1 MKIERIDT
9 YVLKVSSRENAFYS
23 SQDYFAERTS
33 LLVRITCDDG
43 TTGWG
48 EGGQYGPPEP
58 PASCI
63 RDVIGP
69 RLIGRYPAAP
79 TAIFE
84 EFYART
90 RDFGQKGA
98 YVEALSAID
107 IALWDIFGKM
117 VGQPVHAL
125 LGGAI
130 RQRVRAYGTGC
141 YYPPDYADRPVMLE
155 KLREEVLRIRATG
168 VAAVKMKIG
177 LLPIRDDIERM
188 RLVRET
194 LGDDVE
200 IMADANHAYNYA
212 SAVRIGRVME
222 ELDFRWFEEPVVP
235 EDREGYRRL
244 RETLDVPIAGGE
256 AEFTRFGFRDLI
268 GGGCIDIA
276 QPDICAAGGF
286 TEWKNILALA
296 TSHNIMVV
304 PHVWGS
310 GVAVAAALQALA
322 IVPHAPYTARPVPL
336 QNETM
341 IEFDR
346 TYNPLRD
353 DILTE
358 TFVLENEC
366 LAIPTGPGL
375 GVTVD
380 ADAVRRHCV
389 RHETIGAGD

>member
-1 MKIERIDT
+1 MTKIKQIDT
-9 YVLKVSSRENAFYS
+9 YVLKVPSGAGSFYS
-23 SQDYFAERTS
+23 SQEYFDERSS

-43 TTGWG
+43 TVGWG

-58 PASCI
+58 PAACI
-63 RDVIGP
+63 RDVLGP
-69 RLIGRYPAAP
+69 KLIGREATAP

-107 IALWDIFGKM
+107 IALWDIFGRV
-117 VGQPVHAL
+117 VGRPVHAL

-141 YYPPDYADRPVMLE
+141 YYPPDYQNRPVMLE
-155 KLREEVLRIRATG
+155 KLEAEVKRIRETG
-168 VAAVKMKIG
+168 VGAVKMKIG
-177 LLPIRDDIERM
+177 LLPIKDDIERM
-188 RLVRET
+188 RLVRRT
-194 LGDDVE
+194 LGDDIG
-200 IMADANHAYNYA
+200 IMVDANHAYTA
-212 SAVRIGRVME
+212 SAALRIGRAME
-222 ELDFRWFEEPVVP
+222 ALNFLWFEEPVVP

-244 RETLDVPIAGGE
+244 RDALDVPIAGGE
-256 AEFTRFGFRDLI
+256 AEFTRYGFRDLI
-268 GGGCIDIA
+268 GEGCVDIA

-296 TSHNIMVV
+296 TSHNVMVV

-322 IVPHAPYTARPVPL
+322 IVPYAPYTANPVPL

-353 DILTE
+353 DLVRQSFTLRE
-358 TFVLENEC
+358 EC
-366 LAIPTGPGL
+366 LDIPVAPGL
-375 GVTVD
+375 GVDVD
-380 ADAVRRHCV
+380 EDAVAKHTV
-389 RHETIGAGD
+389 RTETVA